1 MQSADNRLS
10 NLSYQTIIWRKH
22 LRSRCLIEVQQI
34 SFIPLPGEGTR
45 HRPESYPSRSV
56 QIRGVG
62 KSGIVRVGLAARMKF
77 LEDKAA
83 IGGPGLVAA
92 RKPKAG
98 ISMQKA
104 YGFLVWTRVQSPP
117 APQIKRKSIIY
128 KLLFL
133 FSFFSIGDEVKF
145 VPIVSSVIPQQRRSC
160 EPIAQKS

>member
-62 KSGIVRVGLAARMKF
+62 KSGIVRVGLAARAKL
-77 LEDKAA
+77 LEDKASV
-83 IGGPGLVAA
+83 GGPGLADA

-117 APQIKRKSIIY
+117 APQSKEDKHH
-128 KLLFL
+128 LQVAFPLF
-133 FSFFSIGDEVKF
+133 FFSIGDEMKF
-145 VPIVSSVIPQQRRSC
+145 VPISIFVNPLQRKSQS
-160 EPIAQKS
+160 PIA

>member
-34 SFIPLPGEGTR
+34 SFIPLLGEGTR

-117 APQIKRKSIIY
+117 SPQNGTTSVVLFHFMEMEGIEPYINIFLVPPPPRTKLDKQKR
-128 KLLFL
+128 LNLN
-133 FSFFSIGDEVKF
+133 G
-145 VPIVSSVIPQQRRSC
+145 
-160 EPIAQKS
+160 